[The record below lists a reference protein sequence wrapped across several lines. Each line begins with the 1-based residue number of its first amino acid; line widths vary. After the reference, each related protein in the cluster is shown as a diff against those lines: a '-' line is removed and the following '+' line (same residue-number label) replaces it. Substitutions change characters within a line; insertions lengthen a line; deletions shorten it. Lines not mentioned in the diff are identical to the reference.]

1 MAWPRIPDW
10 SIYAAG
16 VLVLAIFADSGQ
28 ERADAPAAPPAV
40 KEPVTAV
47 ASGSSL
53 RPSAMTPLA
62 SPVRQP
68 TSGTAFSVSDS
79 GVWLTARH
87 VVNGCRRAA
96 VMVSDGRGV
105 VARVWADRSSDLAV
119 LTTEGGAPPLPL
131 VSGPAL
137 AVGQRAYHPGFPQGA
152 PGETTSRLLGRHV
165 LRAAARG
172 SRPQPVLAWAEVG
185 RTDGLRGSLAGL
197 SGAPVL
203 DEAGRVV
210 GVTLAESPRRGRI
223 YTAPPEAIRAALTR
237 SGHAPAGFAQG
248 LGITTENYGRAADA
262 LRRDLRVAQVV
273 CLG

>member
-1 MAWPRIPDW
+1 MAWPRLPDW
-10 SIYAAG
+10 SVYAAG

-40 KEPVTAV
+40 KEAVTAV

-53 RPSAMTPLA
+53 RPSAMTPL
-62 SPVRQP
+62 PPPDRQP
-68 TSGTAFSVSDS
+68 TSGTAFSVSDT

-87 VVNGCRRAA
+87 VVAGCRRAA
-96 VMVSDGRGV
+96 VMVSEGRGV
-105 VARVWADRSSDLAV
+105 AAKVWGDRTSDVAV
-119 LTTEGGAPPLPL
+119 LTPDGGAPPLPL
-131 VSGPAL
+131 VAGPAL
-137 AVGQRAYHPGFPQGA
+137 VVGQRAYHPGFPQGTA
-152 PGETTSRLLGRHV
+152 GETTSRFLGRYV

-172 SRPQPVLAWAEVG
+172 SQPQPVLAWAEVG
-185 RTDGLRGSLAGL
+185 RTDGLKGSLAGL

-223 YTAPPEAIRAALTR
+223 YTAPPEAIRAALAR
-237 SGHAPAGFAQG
+237 SGRTPAGYAQG